1 MSDVVAML
9 ERLAAEP
16 KPFQVVGMWRH
27 EDGSLERKPYR
38 TPQPRLSMAENCAN
52 GLRRFVGKPEKT
64 ASGRTVTLESVEIEE
79 RNVAR

>member
-16 KPFQVVGMWRH
+16 KPFQVVGLWRH

-38 TPQPRLSMAENCAN
+38 APQPRLTMAENCAN
-52 GLRRFVGKPEKT
+52 GLRRFVGKPDR
-64 ASGRTVTLESVEIEE
+64 ASSGLTVTLEAVEVEKIL
-79 RNVAR
+79 